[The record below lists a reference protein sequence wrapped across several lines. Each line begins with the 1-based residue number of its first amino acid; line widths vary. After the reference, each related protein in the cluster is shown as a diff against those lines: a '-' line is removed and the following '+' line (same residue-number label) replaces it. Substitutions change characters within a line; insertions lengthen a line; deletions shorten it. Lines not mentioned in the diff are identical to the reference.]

1 LDEIS
6 CESAVD
12 IESPLTFA
20 SLGAVQFDTIPS
32 TLNSTDKAGGD
43 ELSANDRNADLSTL
57 LPILLNLRPFNTLT
71 FLEPTLWD
79 NTLTSFTSNT
89 PMNCSF
95 KKDNVTFS
103 NTTVVSLSISSVTP
117 SKMIRTLEEK
127 RSVVGAL
134 LDEDRTGEMVVGSI
148 DGSRDTDSAGLL
160 LNFSS
165 ILDNVGV
172 AVILD
177 VTGVAVGP

>member
-1 LDEIS
+1 
-6 CESAVD
+6 
-12 IESPLTFA
+12 
-20 SLGAVQFDTIPS
+20 
-32 TLNSTDKAGGD
+32 
-43 ELSANDRNADLSTL
+43 
-57 LPILLNLRPFNTLT
+57 
-71 FLEPTLWD
+71 
-79 NTLTSFTSNT
+79 
-89 PMNCSF
+89 M
-95 KKDNVTFS
+95 TFS

-177 VTGVAVGP
+177 VTGVAVGGLCEGV

>member
-1 LDEIS
+1 
-6 CESAVD
+6 
-12 IESPLTFA
+12 
-20 SLGAVQFDTIPS
+20 
-32 TLNSTDKAGGD
+32 
-43 ELSANDRNADLSTL
+43 
-57 LPILLNLRPFNTLT
+57 
-71 FLEPTLWD
+71 
-79 NTLTSFTSNT
+79 
-89 PMNCSF
+89 
-95 KKDNVTFS
+95 
-103 NTTVVSLSISSVTP
+103 
-117 SKMIRTLEEK
+117 MIRTLEEK

>member
-1 LDEIS
+1 
-6 CESAVD
+6 
-12 IESPLTFA
+12 
-20 SLGAVQFDTIPS
+20 
-32 TLNSTDKAGGD
+32 
-43 ELSANDRNADLSTL
+43 
-57 LPILLNLRPFNTLT
+57 
-71 FLEPTLWD
+71 
-79 NTLTSFTSNT
+79 
-89 PMNCSF
+89 
-95 KKDNVTFS
+95 
-103 NTTVVSLSISSVTP
+103 
-117 SKMIRTLEEK
+117 MIRTLEEK

-177 VTGVAVGP
+177 VTGVAVGPLFSSLLMGISRVVVDIVGLCEGV

>member
-1 LDEIS
+1 
-6 CESAVD
+6 
-12 IESPLTFA
+12 
-20 SLGAVQFDTIPS
+20 
-32 TLNSTDKAGGD
+32 
-43 ELSANDRNADLSTL
+43 
-57 LPILLNLRPFNTLT
+57 
-71 FLEPTLWD
+71 
-79 NTLTSFTSNT
+79 
-89 PMNCSF
+89 
-95 KKDNVTFS
+95 VTFS

>member
-1 LDEIS
+1 
-6 CESAVD
+6 
-12 IESPLTFA
+12 
-20 SLGAVQFDTIPS
+20 
-32 TLNSTDKAGGD
+32 
-43 ELSANDRNADLSTL
+43 
-57 LPILLNLRPFNTLT
+57 
-71 FLEPTLWD
+71 
-79 NTLTSFTSNT
+79 
-89 PMNCSF
+89 M
-95 KKDNVTFS
+95 TFS